1 MCMHGLHV
9 CLWSAC
15 VCVAYMCVHG
25 QRVCVVCLCMRGL
38 HVCAWSACVC
48 GLHVC
53 AWPACVWNWPLYTVS
68 DCLREWLWYCIHCG
82 PWVSQFS
89 KLKVIFL
96 SYIGHST
103 GRFFDRR
110 LNYSLLYTL
119 PYYSSIIQPHWFFF
133 NVRIRN
139 INSFSVPHLVYHFK
153 VLELFEFIFLLITA
167 MWFQE
172 MEMES

>member
-1 MCMHGLHV
+1 MALRLLPLNESSTYSEAFGAKNNYKDGRVYSSWMGLHV
-9 CLWSAC
+9 FAWFTCL
-15 VCVAYMCVHG
+15 
-25 QRVCVVCLCMRGL
+25 
-38 HVCAWSACVC
+38 
-48 GLHVC
+48 
-53 AWPACVWNWPLYTVS
+53 WNWPPYTVS

-89 KLKVIFL
+89 KSKVIFL
-96 SYIGHST
+96 SKTGHSM

-110 LNYSLLYTL
+110 LNYRWLYIL
-119 PYYSSIIQPHWFFF
+119 PYYSSIIQSHWFFY
-133 NVRIRN
+133 VRVRN
-139 INSFSVPHLVYHFK
+139 INSFSVPHLVHHFK